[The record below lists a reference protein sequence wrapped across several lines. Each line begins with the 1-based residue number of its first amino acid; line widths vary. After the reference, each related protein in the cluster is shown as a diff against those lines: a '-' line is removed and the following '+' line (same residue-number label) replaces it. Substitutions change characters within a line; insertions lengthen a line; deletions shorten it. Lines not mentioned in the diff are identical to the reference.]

1 MAKMKILKMQC
12 KLEHN
17 EGRTIDFV
25 ISSEAQDRD
34 GDVIEAAGWEL
45 GNFLKNPVVLFGHDH
60 GGLPIGRASNMRVEG
75 GNLKASVEFATMDQ
89 NPLAESVFRMVK
101 DGFLKGASVGFMPIE
116 FERDGDGMRFTKQ
129 ELLEFS
135 IVPIPSNPEALVASK
150 SINLAPVREF
160 LVESLEDWQNTK
172 HTMFATRKQVDRVA
186 KAIGKAIGKDAI
198 TFSEAHAD
206 GTPVAE
212 KDEAWNGA
220 EQVKEADIDDLK
232 VMSTFVDDVPEDDL
246 GKSSFKL
253 PHHRAR
259 GGHAVVWRGVVAA
272 MAALLG
278 ARGGVDIPDND
289 RRAVYTH
296 LAKHY
301 REFDEEPPEF
311 RHVEDQTLK
320 DNWLVLD
327 KHGRVKLHIDLI
339 TEDLDEIKNL
349 LKDANIDMTKK
360 FDGLN
365 KQFDEVLSDMNRPA
379 ARQVKVLKIVRT
391 KPQA

>member
-17 EGRTIDFV
+17 EGRTVDFV

-60 GGLPIGRASNMRVEG
+60 GGLPIGRASDMRVEG
-75 GNLKASVEFATMDQ
+75 GALKASVEFATMDQ

-101 DGFLKGASVGFMPIE
+101 AGFLKGASVGFMPIE
-116 FERDGDGMRFTKQ
+116 FERDGDGMKFTKQ

-150 SINLAPVREF
+150 SINLAPVREYY
-160 LVESLEDWQNTK
+160 VKSLEDWAHMKPN
-172 HTMFATRKQVDRVA
+172 MFATRGQVERIS

-198 TFSEAHAD
+198 TFGQAHAD
-206 GTPVAE
+206 GTPIAPM
-212 KDEAWNGA
+212 DEAWDGPA
-220 EQVKEADIDDLK
+220 QIKEAEIDDLK
-232 VMSTFVDDVPEDDL
+232 VMSTFVDDVDEDEL
-246 GKSSFKL
+246 TKGSFKL

-259 GGHAVVWRGVVAA
+259 GGHAVVWRGVIAA

-289 RRAVYTH
+289 RRAVYNH

-311 RHVEDQTLK
+311 RHVDDQTLK
-320 DNWLVLD
+320 DNWLVLN
-327 KHGRVKLHIDLI
+327 KHGGISLHIDLI
-339 TEDLDEIKNL
+339 TEELDEIKNL
-349 LKDANIDMTKK
+349 LKDAEIEVTKK

-379 ARQVKVLKIVRT
+379 ARQGKVIKIKRN